1 MLRVL
6 AMLDPCH
13 AGQILWQGKSVSD
26 AQVPRFRSQCIYLH
40 QRAPMLDGS
49 VEENLK
55 LPYQLATH
63 QSLQYDRQFIVDWF
77 GQVGRDENFLRRS
90 SDDLSG
96 GERQMVALLR
106 AIQLNPQVLL
116 LDEPTSAA
124 DSETESI
131 IEELIDRWFR
141 AESDRALVWVTHDR
155 AQAIRIG
162 DRQIMMEAGALQQEG
177 GHEG

>member
-1 MLRVL
+1 MHTLSL
-6 AMLDPCH
+6 H
-13 AGQILWQGKSVSD
+13 D
-26 AQVPRFRSQCIYLH
+26 A
-40 QRAPMLDGS
+40 
-49 VEENLK
+49 
-55 LPYQLATH
+55 LPISYQLANH
-63 QSLQYDRQFIVDWF
+63 RSLQYDPEFIVDWL
-77 GQVGRDENFLRRS
+77 GQVGRDEEFLRRS

-141 AESDRALVWVTHDR
+141 AELDRALVWVTHDR
-155 AQAIRIG
+155 AQASRMG
-162 DRQIMMEAGALQQEG
+162 DRQIIVEAGALQKEG